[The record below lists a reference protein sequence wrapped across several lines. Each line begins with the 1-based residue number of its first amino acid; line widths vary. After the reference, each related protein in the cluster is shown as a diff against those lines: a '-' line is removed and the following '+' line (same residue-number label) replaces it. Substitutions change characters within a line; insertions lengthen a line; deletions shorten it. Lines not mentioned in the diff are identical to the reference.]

1 MLKKNNFKS
10 VYAMANSLYGVNMD
24 ESSFEDIALSGWE
37 LIGNRQTRLYRYT
50 DCTLDKRIKL
60 PCNVDII
67 EAVYAGIPDS
77 NYSSPISF
85 TGNINNI
92 TTESLLE
99 NMKTKHHNLYD
110 SNSLVHYRLEGNELV
125 LDDDYDNVV
134 ILYHGIIVDE
144 DGLPYLNDKEVQAL
158 ALYCAYS
165 DLYKKSL
172 MVRDAN
178 IFQFASALK
187 SDWLRACNAARI
199 RPMSQNEF
207 DDILD
212 VRTRW
217 DRKQYGKSF
226 KPVL

>member
-24 ESSFEDIALSGWE
+24 ENSFEDIALSGWE